1 MSCSLRHTFH
11 SSRVL
16 RQRRKGGGSLVLD
29 GMRRRV
35 QQLGDEEDIPR
46 LAHTNQS
53 TARLVRRP
61 SSTHLVRRLLLAVQ
75 VDHLNDAHLQ
85 QLVHRRDLVE
95 HLQDVLD
102 CLGHRAL
109 REEDERIALARRVR
123 LRGEERL
130 DELGRVGDEVLV
142 LPVDR
147 VHGEDGVLAHVRV
160 SVFQARAHGGDERL
174 EQLGVLGDFLQEAER
189 RAPDVFVGVLLE

>member
-1 MSCSLRHTFH
+1 MLTI
-11 SSRVL
+11 
-16 RQRRKGGGSLVLD
+16 Q
-29 GMRRRV
+29 
-35 QQLGDEEDIPR
+35 P
-46 LAHTNQS
+46 
-53 TARLVRRP
+53 
-61 SSTHLVRRLLLAVQ
+61 
-75 VDHLNDAHLQ
+75 DHLNDAQLQ
-85 QLVHRRDLVE
+85 LLVHARDLVV
-95 HLQDVLD
+95 HAQDILHRA
-102 CLGHRAL
+102 GHRAV
-109 REEDERIALARRVR
+109 RQEHKRVALARRVA
-123 LRGEERL
+123 LRREERV